1 MIKVVLLRHGE
12 STWNKE
18 NRFTGWTDVGL
29 SDKGVAEAHEAA
41 RLLKEGGYEFDMA
54 FTSVLKRAIKTL
66 DIVLEDMDL
75 CWLPVRKS
83 WRLNEKHYGA
93 LQGLN
98 KSETAR
104 KYGEEQV
111 LLWRRAY
118 DVRPPSL
125 ELDDP
130 RHPVHDRRYSELAPE
145 DVPGTECLKDTVA
158 RFVPY
163 WKEQIVPE
171 LKNGKRII
179 IAAHGNSLRALVKYL
194 DNVQDS
200 EIVSRNIPT
209 GVPLIYELDESMRPI
224 RSYYLGDQDSVK
236 KAMDAV
242 AKQGKA

>member
-1 MIKVVLLRHGE
+1 M
-12 STWNKE
+12 
-18 NRFTGWTDVGL
+18 
-29 SDKGVAEAHEAA
+29 
-41 RLLKEGGYEFDMA
+41 
-54 FTSVLKRAIKTL
+54 
-66 DIVLEDMDL
+66 
-75 CWLPVRKS
+75 
-83 WRLNEKHYGA
+83 
-93 LQGLN
+93 
-98 KSETAR
+98 
-104 KYGEEQV
+104 

-118 DVRPPSL
+118 DVRPPTL

-130 RHPVHDRRYSELAPE
+130 RHPAHDRRYADMSPE

-163 WKEQIVPE
+163 WKERIVPE

-194 DNVQDS
+194 DNVPDE

-209 GVPLIYELDESMRPI
+209 GVPLVYELDEGMRPI